1 MNKFPIYKLG
11 LIKYKIIAGSVLFLI
26 LSYVF
31 MYLGSKNGIEFLALT
46 LSPIMQIIGY
56 IAIIYVIIKR

>member
-1 MNKFPIYKLG
+1 MNKFPIYNLG